1 MRTFNDGYGAQS
13 APYKLI
19 VSATFPSPGRGEC
32 GGRRDRDEGS
42 AGGSRPYY
50 FPCEICRRS
59 SSFSNAIPTWA
70 VASSRMSMSSIGF
83 SLSPLSV

>member
-1 MRTFNDGYGAQS
+1 MGASRFKTREELVSVETKDAPAGTYEPPAGYTAQ
-13 APYKLI
+13 P
-19 VSATFPSPGRGEC
+19 C
-32 GGRRDRDEGS
+32 GRRARVGVPT
-42 AGGSRPYY
+42 AY

-59 SSFSNAIPTWA
+59 SSFSKAMPTWA